1 LDKDIISRIL
11 EKGESF
17 DNELASFLDDGVSS
31 ILVERRD
38 PYFTI
43 AKNKVKLLISVTDWT
58 GEARSQYTE
67 EMITRLNKLYFSLN
81 DEFGKIFTEICIE
94 SVKEGEYLNKEAL
107 SLLNEIYKSTR

>member
-43 AKNKVKLLISVTDWT
+43 AKNKVKLLTSVTNPS
-58 GEARSQYTE
+58 GEVRSEYTE
-67 EMITRLNKLYFSLN
+67 EMITRLNKLYFSLS
-81 DEFGKIFTEICIE
+81 DEFGKVFTEICLE
-94 SVKEGEYLNKEAL
+94 SIKEGEYLNKEAL